1 MTRGPETEASQ
12 ELRPA
17 AEMAQ
22 LLEDLVDGDDFRKY
36 LEDVRYYSGRLTEVA
51 AAVSRVT
58 VLDAPTADALRAL
71 SEKVRAPMLEA
82 SQAVALL
89 VQRQTTLAA
98 GEKVAVS
105 YPRGIT
111 DDGWGPLVSYE
122 EATALERENLRLQIE
137 QRQEQLAS
145 SFTRPEAAA
154 LLGVSPQTVSD
165 MIAEHR
171 LVGIK
176 DARTWKLPAWQFTP
190 DLEEPVL
197 PQMSR
202 LAREF
207 PGGVVSLS
215 RWMSRPNDN
224 FAGRTPAQE
233 MIRDSDRVFAVVSSL
248 ATV

>member
-1 MTRGPETEASQ
+1 MTRGPETDAPQ

-17 AEMAQ
+17 AELVQ

-71 SEKVRAPMLEA
+71 AEKVRAPMLEV

-89 VQRQTTLAA
+89 VQRQTALAA
-98 GEKVAVS
+98 GEKFAVS
-105 YPRGIT
+105 YPSGT
-111 DDGWGPLVSYE
+111 ADDGWGPLVSDE
-122 EATALERENLRLQIE
+122 EAAALEQENLRLQIE
-137 QRQEQLAS
+137 RRQEQLAS
-145 SFTRPEAAA
+145 SLTRPEVAA

-165 MIAEHR
+165 MLAEHR
-171 LVGIK
+171 LVGLK
-176 DARTWKLPAWQFTP
+176 DACAWKLPAWQFTP

-197 PQMSR
+197 PEIWR

-215 RWMSRPNDN
+215 RWMSRPNEN

-233 MIRDSDRVFAVVSSL
+233 MIRDSGLVFAVISSL
-248 ATV
+248 VAA